1 MISVIICART
11 KILPPAFVE
20 NLSATIGAPFEIIH
34 IDNSENKYSIFSAYN
49 EGYAKSKYPY
59 LCFLHDD
66 VLFHS
71 TDWGLKLITHL
82 QNPLTGIVGL
92 AGGDLIIR
100 IPSSWSAGVVN
111 INILQSDR
119 TGKKPTKLF
128 RLPQNFTESRRS
140 VIVLD
145 GVMLAMRR
153 DLMEKIRFDEQLGG
167 FHGYDFDISLQAT
180 VAGFT
185 NYVAYDIKLEHLSR
199 GKPDKK
205 YYKNLIRV
213 YRKWENHLPLVG
225 KNIPEDMKNNLRA
238 IEFKRLKTLINRMIK
253 TGFSTREIHTEL
265 NYDIRFIDSGRAQ
278 YLKIFI
284 YFNIFFTRL
293 FTVPGYF
300 LKCQN
305 QNLLN

>member
-1 MISVIICART
+1 MISIIICARMST
-11 KILPPAFVE
+11 LSSAFVE
-20 NLSATIGAPFEIIH
+20 NLTSTIGVPFEIIH

-71 TDWGLKLITHL
+71 TDWGTKLITHL
-82 QNPLTGIVGL
+82 QDPQTGIIGL

-128 RLPQNFTESRRS
+128 RLPHDFTATRSS

-145 GVMLAMRR
+145 GVMLVMRR
-153 DLMEKIRFDEQLGG
+153 ELMEKISFDVQLGG

-185 NYVAYDIKLEHLSR
+185 NYVAYDISLEHLSR

-213 YRKWENHLPLVG
+213 YRKWEKHLPLMG
-225 KNIPEDMKNNLRA
+225 KNIPEDMKSNMQV
-238 IEFKRLKTLINRMIK
+238 IEYKRLKTLINRMIK
-253 TGFSTREIHTEL
+253 TGFSSKEISNEL
-265 NYDIRFIDSGRAQ
+265 NYYAKYIDSSKAT
-278 YLKIFI
+278 YLKLFI
-284 YFNIFFTRL
+284 HINIFFTRL
-293 FTVPGYF
+293 FTSPGNF
-300 LKCQN
+300 LKK
-305 QNLLN
+305 

>member
-11 KILPPAFVE
+11 STLSPAFVE
-20 NLSATIGAPFEIIH
+20 NITSTIGVPFEIIS

-59 LCFLHDD
+59 LCFIHDD
-66 VLFHS
+66 ILFHS
-71 TDWGLKLITHL
+71 SDWGAKLIAHL
-82 QNPLTGIVGL
+82 QDQQTGIIGL
-92 AGGDLIIR
+92 AGGDMIIR
-100 IPSSWSAGVVN
+100 VPSSWSAGVVN
-111 INILQSDR
+111 INITQSDR

-128 RLPQNFTESRRS
+128 RLPHNYDGTRRS
-140 VIVLD
+140 AIVLD

-153 DLMEKIRFDEQLGG
+153 DLMEKIRFDENLGG

-185 NYVAYDIKLEHLSR
+185 NYVVYDINLEHLSR
-199 GKPDKK
+199 GKPDKN

-213 YRKWENHLPLVG
+213 YRKWEDHLPLMG
-225 KNIPEDMKNNLRA
+225 RNIPEDMKNNLRA
-238 IEFKRLKTLINRMIK
+238 IEFKRFKTLINRMIK
-253 TGFSTREIHTEL
+253 TGFTTREIHTEL
-265 NYDIRFIDSGRAQ
+265 NYNIRFIDSGRAQ

>member
-11 KILPPAFVE
+11 STLSPAFVE
-20 NLSATIGAPFEIIH
+20 NITTTIGVPFEIISV
-34 IDNSENKYSIFSAYN
+34 DNSENKYSIFSAYN

-71 TDWGLKLITHL
+71 ADWGAKLITHL
-82 QNPLTGIVGL
+82 QDQQTGIVGL

-213 YRKWENHLPLVG
+213 YRKWEEHLPLMG
-225 KNIPEDMKNNLRA
+225 KNIPEDMKNNLQK
-238 IEFKRLKTLINRMIK
+238 IQFKRLKTLINRMIK
-253 TGFSTREIHTEL
+253 TGFSSKEISNEL
-265 NYDIRFIDSGRAQ
+265 KYYAKYIDSSKSL
-278 YLKIFI
+278 YLRSFI
-284 YFNIFFTRL
+284 HINIFFTRL
-293 FTVPGYF
+293 FTSPEYF
-300 LKCQN
+300 FRR
-305 QNLLN
+305 

>member
-11 KILPPAFVE
+11 STLSPAFVE
-20 NLSATIGAPFEIIH
+20 NLTTTIGVPFEIIC

-49 EGYAKSKYPY
+49 EGYAKSKYSY

-71 TDWGLKLITHL
+71 TDWGTKLITHL
-82 QNPLTGIVGL
+82 QDPQTGIVGL

-100 IPSSWSAGVVN
+100 IPSSWSTGVVN
-111 INILQSDR
+111 INITQSDR

-128 RLPQNFTESRRS
+128 RLPHNYNESRRS

-145 GVMLAMRR
+145 GVMLSMRR
-153 DLMEKIRFDEQLGG
+153 DMMEKISFDEQLGG

-185 NYVAYDIKLEHLSR
+185 NYVVYDIHLEHLSR

-213 YRKWENHLPLVG
+213 YRKWEEHLPLMG
-225 KNIPEDMKNNLRA
+225 KNIPEDMKNNLRI

-253 TGFSTREIHTEL
+253 TGFGSS
-265 NYDIRFIDSGRAQ
+265 DIRNEFKYYVRYIDSSKAL
-278 YLKIFI
+278 YLKSFI
-284 YFNIFFTRL
+284 HVNIFFTRL
-293 FTVPGYF
+293 FTFPGYF
-300 LKCQN
+300 FRR
-305 QNLLN
+305 